1 MPNGGCAVKESR
13 VLTGY
18 VFGGILALGGLLV
31 AVFADR
37 SRVSHVGV
45 SGALDMP
52 LWLLGALVCV
62 FGVVVIWRSIR
73 LQRQK

>member
-1 MPNGGCAVKESR
+1 VKESR

-31 AVFADR
+31 AVFWDKSDVS
-37 SRVSHVGV
+37 SRGV
-45 SGALDMP
+45 LGALGIP
-52 LWLLGALVCV
+52 FWVFGALVCV